1 MKLQDLS
8 TIKFSS
14 DMSNLSLYVLGK
26 AYDSV
31 VDGEGLRETIFV
43 QGCPHHCEG
52 CHNPESWANRNP
64 EAKDEFLVDL
74 YKEATENPLWQ
85 GVTFSGGEPFL
96 QAQQFAVLAVNL
108 HASNLDI
115 WCYTGFLLEELLLR
129 SDSDEGVRNLL
140 SQVDVL
146 VDGQF
151 ILAQR
156 DLSAHFK
163 GSTNQRVIDMKE
175 SISAGCVVLH
185 ELNG

>member
-8 TIKFSS
+8 TVSFSS
-14 DMSNLSLYVLGK
+14 DMSGLSLYVLGK

-115 WCYTGFLLEELLLR
+115 WCYTGFLLEELLIR
-129 SDSDEGVRNLL
+129 ADSEEGVRNLL

-146 VDGQF
+146 VDGHF

-163 GSTNQRVIDMKE
+163 GSTNQRVIDMKK
-175 SISAGCVVLH
+175 SIGAGCVVLH

>member
-1 MKLQDLS
+1 
-8 TIKFSS
+8 
-14 DMSNLSLYVLGK
+14 MSNLSLYVLGK
-26 AYDSV
+26 AFDSV

-64 EAKDEFLVDL
+64 DAKDELLVDL
-74 YKEATENPLWQ
+74 YKEATGNPLWQ

-96 QAQQFAVLAVNL
+96 QAQQFAVLAANL
-108 HASNLDI
+108 HASNLDV

-140 SQVDVL
+140 SQIDVL
-146 VDGQF
+146 VDGHF

-163 GSTNQRVIDMKE
+163 GSANQRVIDMKK
-175 SISAGCVVLH
+175 SISAGSVILH

>member
-8 TIKFSS
+8 TVSFSS
-14 DMSNLSLYVLGK
+14 DMSGLSLYVLGI
-26 AYDSV
+26 AFDSV

-52 CHNPESWANRNP
+52 CHNPESWANRNHD
-64 EAKDEFLVDL
+64 AKDKLLVDL
-74 YKEATENPLWQ
+74 YKEATGNPLWQ

-96 QAQQFAVLAVNL
+96 QAQSFAVLAVTL

-115 WCYTGFLLEELLLR
+115 WCYTGFLLEELLIR
-129 SDSDEGVRNLL
+129 ADSDEGVRNLL

-146 VDGQF
+146 VDGHF

-163 GSTNQRVIDMKE
+163 GSTNQRVIDMKK
-175 SISAGCVVLH
+175 SIGAGCVVLH